1 MGEQSKG
8 NGGPNQEIS
17 MEKRLL
23 LAFLLMGAVLFLTP
37 YFYQPPQPPPETETT
52 EAPAAVEPAAPAEA
66 PRAEEKPPPA
76 AAEAPP
82 PAGAVA
88 AETEQTFT
96 VETDVYRVTFSNRGG
111 VVTSWILKQYSDSS
125 GAPLELVNQRA
136 VAKVGYPFQIDF
148 LGPPPALD
156 PNSGLFAA
164 ELADDGLTI
173 QFQLSDGVTFYRKT
187 FRFRPGE
194 YVCDVESEVRHQGN
208 LVPHLLVWR
217 GGFGDLTVPVAP
229 KRQHTLYY
237 SLSEDKLVVNDPD
250 EAEDGP
256 ITLQGN
262 FSFAGIEDAYFA
274 AVALPRDSAAFTI
287 RTYTDTLPYVEA
299 EQEQQLPHAG
309 AGIGG
314 AGLNRFPLFVGPKDL
329 DLLKAID
336 PRLQQIV
343 DFGWFSFL
351 AKPLFLVLKWV
362 YNNWIQN
369 YGWAIVIVTIGINVL
384 MFPLKLTSL
393 KSMKKM
399 QALQPEVKRIQ
410 EKYKGISMR
419 DPRKQKQN
427 EELME
432 LYQKHGV
439 NPMGGCL
446 PMVLQI
452 PFFIA
457 FYKVLT
463 VAIELRGAEWL
474 WVTDL
479 SQPEHLPIRILPV
492 TMVISQFLMQKM
504 TPTTAVGSSGQ
515 QRIMYMMPLM
525 MGFIFYGVSSGLVL
539 YWLTS
544 NVVGVAQQLIINR
557 IGEQAEIPAEK
568 KPEPKPKRK
577 GRRR

>member
-1 MGEQSKG
+1 MAEQSKG

-37 YFYQPPQPPPETETT
+37 YFYHPPPPSPETETA
-52 EAPAAVEPAAPAEA
+52 EAPAAEPAAPSEAPPAVEETRAPAEA
-66 PRAEEKPPPA
+66 S
-76 AAEAPP
+76 P

-88 AETEQTFT
+88 AEAEETFT
-96 VETDVYRVTFSNRGG
+96 LETDVYRVTFSNRGA
-111 VVTSWILKQYSDSS
+111 VVTSWILKNYTDGS

-136 VAKVGYPFQIDF
+136 APEVGYPFQIDF
-148 LGPPPALD
+148 LGPAPALD
-156 PNSGLFAA
+156 PNSGLFAVTRS
-164 ELADDGLTI
+164 DGGLGVE
-173 QFQLSDGVTFYRKT
+173 FELSDGVTFYRKV
-187 FRFRPGE
+187 FRFTQDG

-208 LVPHLLVWR
+208 PVPHLLVWR

-229 KRQHTLYY
+229 KQQHTLYY
-237 SLSEDKLVVNDPD
+237 SLSDDKLIVNKPD

-256 ITLQGN
+256 ITLQGK

-287 RTYTDTLPYVEA
+287 RTYTDKLAYVEA
-299 EQEQQLPHAG
+299 EQEKQMPHAG

-314 AGLNRFPLFVGPKDL
+314 AGLNHFPLFVGPKDL
-329 DLLKAID
+329 DLLKQID

-362 YNNWIQN
+362 HNNWIPN
-369 YGWAIVIVTIGINVL
+369 YGWAIVVVTVGINII

-457 FYKVLT
+457 FYKVLR

-492 TMVISQFLMQKM
+492 TMVMSQFLMQKM

-525 MGFIFYGVSSGLVL
+525 MGFLFYGVSSGLVL

-544 NVVGVAQQLIINR
+544 NIVGVAQQLIINR
-557 IGEQAEIPAEK
+557 MGEKVQMPAEK
-568 KPEPKPKRK
+568 KPEPKPRRK